1 MSCNNSDERYH
12 RLLEWARFYCK
23 IRTKNAATKYLE
35 NRVSGGDNRSTGVTG
50 SITCTFNVAAGFD
63 IADTLMIEELLKARL
78 FIHRKERTVL
88 FVIAGSQLGA
98 ITAERR
104 HGRNY
109 RRFNGFTVTFQT
121 IWKRVSLLGT
131 YLQGGTYR
139 FATALMPYV

>member
-1 MSCNNSDERYH
+1 MG
-12 RLLEWARFYCK
+12 AGFYCK

-78 FIHRKERTVL
+78 FIHRKERRYL

-109 RRFNGFTVTFQT
+109 RRFKRFYCYFSNYGSGFLS
-121 IWKRVSLLGT
+121 RST